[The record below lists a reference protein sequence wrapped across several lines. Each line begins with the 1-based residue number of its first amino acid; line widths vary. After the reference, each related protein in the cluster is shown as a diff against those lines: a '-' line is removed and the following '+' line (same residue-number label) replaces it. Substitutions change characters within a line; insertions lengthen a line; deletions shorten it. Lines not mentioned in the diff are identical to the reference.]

1 MKKLKTKIDFYTK
14 VPLLLNKGL
23 KIEDIEETLS
33 EYNGVTK
40 EDLEKVV
47 GKYNLS
53 KGIATG
59 LVSAS
64 NQKAM
69 IYNELDKKFIEKHI
83 NLVLFRRG
91 ENSVFFEYRH
101 GVYHELSEQDMYDLV
116 DNIMEELSLYEHR
129 NSSHKVKDT
138 IKRISSLLARTTDK
152 YFQDDKVYKQEWRLN
167 LKNGLL
173 DMNTWI
179 LHDHTPEYFST
190 VQVPYNYD
198 TKAEV
203 KVFKDFIKTVSE
215 NDESTAKMIQEMFGY
230 CLLDG
235 NPKHRVFYLYGDTAR
250 NGKSTTAKLLAGL
263 IGWGNVST
271 LSLGQ
276 IAGENSSILTSI
288 IGKQINFSDEI
299 SSKYIESSRLTQ
311 MSAEG
316 VVEVNPKFKSS
327 FLYQIKAKFIIACND
342 LPQFKDSQG
351 MKHRMI
357 SIPFNHHFAPTE
369 RIDRYEEVLLEKE
382 GSAILNWAIEGAKMV
397 LDQKDFT
404 INEQSKED
412 MYENSSQSN
421 SVYAFMDNNYDFDD
435 KYTEEFAVMDL
446 YGRVESRD
454 VTPTKYRQFCKER
467 GISPLGAGN
476 FAKEL
481 KRYAREMGK
490 INQCRNKKERYYTG
504 LKFVGT
510 ERDDDINKLQEELN
524 KTTW

>member
-23 KIEDIEETLS
+23 SISDIAETID
-33 EYNGVTK
+33 EYTGVTHD
-40 EDLEKVV
+40 DLEKIVS
-47 GKYNLS
+47 KNSLS
-53 KGIATG
+53 KGIASG
-59 LVSAS
+59 LVSAT
-64 NQKAM
+64 NQKAI
-69 IYNELDKKFIEKHI
+69 IYNELDKKFVEKHP

-101 GVYHELSEQDMYDLV
+101 GVYYELSEQDMYDLV
-116 DNIMEELSLYEHR
+116 DNIMEELSLFEYR

-138 IKRISSLLARTTDK
+138 IKRISSLLARTIDK
-152 YFQDDKVYKQEWRLN
+152 YFQDEKVYKQEWKLN

-173 DMNTWI
+173 DMNTWE
-179 LHDHTPEYFST
+179 LKEHTPDYFST
-190 VQVPYNYD
+190 VQVPYNYNPESQVNLFQ
-198 TKAEV
+198 K
-203 KVFKDFIKTVSE
+203 FIETVSD
-215 NDESTAKMIQEMFGY
+215 NDQSTAKMIQEMFGY
-230 CLLDG
+230 CILEG

-357 SIPFNHHFAPTE
+357 SIPFNHHFEPKD
-369 RIDRYEEVLLEKE
+369 RIDRYEEILLEKE
-382 GSAILNWAIEGAKMV
+382 GSAILNWAIEGAKMIRE
-397 LDQKDFT
+397 QKDFT

-412 MYENSSQSN
+412 MYENASQSN
-421 SVYAFMDNNYDFDD
+421 SVYAFLDSNYIFNEE
-435 KYTEEFAVMDL
+435 YTEEFSVMDL

-454 VTPTKYRQFCKER
+454 MPATKYRQFCKER

-490 INQCRNKKERYYTG
+490 VKQNRNKKERYYTG
-504 LKFVGT
+504 LAEK
-510 ERDDDINKLQEELN
+510 EMQEFN
-524 KTTW
+524 KTVNDFKDYERTN